1 MSASVAA
8 FLKQIAASLLT
19 NRKVLKFIGGVILVV
34 VIIVC
39 IPIYTVVG
47 IFSGDITIDI
57 NRFQELLEQNMSAED
72 EAMLRQVESIM
83 LEIEDTMTAEG
94 FSSQRITE
102 AQVLYV
108 LALSDYASQPGFVD
122 KLVGCFTPEQTD
134 ANLISSVNAAFGT
147 NLLTLDFT
155 TIMESIRAVYI
166 DISTYADPATKNN
179 LDLVQWAIRA
189 EDRGWGYVWGTYG
202 QVFDQTLYEYKLSQ
216 YPEEVGRYAAFI
228 EANWLGGRTADCIG
242 LIKGYGWLN
251 PETQEIE
258 YGTNG
263 MADVGADQMYW
274 SAVEKGAIDSIPEI
288 PGLAVWHSGHI
299 GIYIGGGEV
308 IEAKG
313 TQYGVVRTNLEDGS
327 WTHWLKIP
335 YITYLEEEPET
346 EPTTY
351 QDEDEHPG
359 IVPAM

>member
-19 NRKVLKFIGGVILVV
+19 NKKVLKFIGGVILGVI
-34 VIIVC
+34 IIVC

-57 NRFQELLEQNMSAED
+57 DRFQELLEQNMSAED
-72 EAMLRQVESIM
+72 EAMLRQVEQTM
-83 LEIEDTMTAEG
+83 LAIDDTMTAAG
-94 FSSQRITE
+94 YPAQRVTE

-122 KLVGCFTPEQTD
+122 KLTGCFTPEQTD
-134 ANLISSVNAAFGT
+134 ANLISSINEAFGT

-166 DISTYADPATKNN
+166 DTSSYIDPTTKNN
-179 LDLVQWAIRA
+179 LDLVQWAIWA

-202 QVFDQTLYEYKLSQ
+202 EVFDQTLYEYKLNQ

-228 EANWLGGRTADCIG
+228 ETNWLGGRTADCVG

-263 MADVGADQMYW
+263 MADVGADQMYEN
-274 SAVEKGAIDSIPEI
+274 ATEKGSIDSMPEI
-288 PGLAVWHSGHI
+288 PGLAVWHAGHI
-299 GIYIGGGEV
+299 GIYIGDGEV
-308 IEAKG
+308 IEAMG
-313 TQYGVVRTNLEDGS
+313 TRYGVVKTQLSDSR
-327 WTHWLKIP
+327 WTHWLKVP
-335 YITYLEEEPET
+335 YITYVEQPPET
-346 EPTTY
+346 EPTIPY
-351 QDEDEHPG
+351 EQG
-359 IVPAM
+359 GS

>member
-19 NRKVLKFIGGVILVV
+19 NKKVLKFIGGVILGVI
-34 VIIVC
+34 IIVC

-47 IFSGDITIDI
+47 IFSGDITIDLDC
-57 NRFQELLEQNMSAED
+57 FQELLEQNMSAED
-72 EAMLRQVESIM
+72 EAMLRQVEQTMIA
-83 LEIEDTMTAEG
+83 IEDTMTAAG
-94 FSSQRITE
+94 YTSQRVTE

-122 KLVGCFTPEQTD
+122 KLTGCFTPEQTD
-134 ANLISSVNAAFGT
+134 ANLISSVNEAFGT

-166 DISTYADPATKNN
+166 DTSSYIDPTTKNN
-179 LDLVQWAIRA
+179 LDLVQWAIWA

-202 QVFDQTLYEYKLSQ
+202 EVFDQALYEYKLDQ
-216 YPEEVGRYAAFI
+216 YPEEVGRYAEFI
-228 EANWLGGRTADCIG
+228 ETNWLGGRTADCVG

-251 PETQEIE
+251 PVTQEIE

-263 MADVGADQMYW
+263 MADVGADQMYEN
-274 SAVEKGAIDSIPEI
+274 ATEKDTIGSIPEI

-313 TQYGVVRTNLEDGS
+313 TRYGVVRTNLTDGS
-327 WTHWLKIP
+327 WTHWLKVP
-335 YITYLEEEPET
+335 YITYVEQPPET
-346 EPTTY
+346 EPTIPSE
-351 QDEDEHPG
+351 QRG
-359 IVPAM
+359 S

>member
-19 NRKVLKFIGGVILVV
+19 NRKVLKFIGGVILGVI
-34 VIIVC
+34 IIVC

-47 IFSGDITIDI
+47 IFSGDITIDMD
-57 NRFQELLEQNMSAED
+57 RFQELLEQNMSAED
-72 EAMLRQVESIM
+72 EAMLQQVEQTMIA
-83 LEIEDTMTAEG
+83 IEDTMTAAG
-94 FSSQRITE
+94 YTSQRVTE

-108 LALSDYASQPGFVD
+108 LALSDYASQPGFVE
-122 KLVGCFTPEQTD
+122 KLTGCFTPEQTD

-166 DISTYADPATKNN
+166 DISSYTDPTTKNN
-179 LDLVQWAIRA
+179 LDLVQWAIGA

-202 QVFDQTLYEYKLSQ
+202 EVFDQALYEYKLDQ
-216 YPEEVGRYAAFI
+216 YPEEVGKYAEFI
-228 EANWLGGRTADCIG
+228 ETNWLGGRTADCVG

-263 MADVGADQMYW
+263 MADVGADQMYEN
-274 SAVEKGAIDSIPEI
+274 ATEKGSIDSMPEI
-288 PGLAVWHSGHI
+288 PGLAVWHAGHI

-313 TQYGVVRTNLEDGS
+313 TRYGVVRTNLDDGS
-327 WTHWLKIP
+327 WTHWLKVP
-335 YITYLEEEPET
+335 YITYVEQPPET
-346 EPTTY
+346 EPTIPSE
-351 QDEDEHPG
+351 QG
-359 IVPAM
+359 GS

>member
-19 NRKVLKFIGGVILVV
+19 NRKVLKFIGGVILGVI
-34 VIIVC
+34 IIVC

-57 NRFQELLEQNMSAED
+57 DRFQELLEQNMSAED
-72 EAMLRQVESIM
+72 EAMLRQVEQTM
-83 LEIEDTMTAEG
+83 LAIDDTMTAAG
-94 FSSQRITE
+94 YPAQRVTE

-122 KLVGCFTPEQTD
+122 KLTGCFTPEQTD
-134 ANLISSVNAAFGT
+134 ANLISSINEAFGT

-166 DISTYADPATKNN
+166 DTSSYIDPTTKNN
-179 LDLVQWAIRA
+179 LDLVQWAIWA

-202 QVFDQTLYEYKLSQ
+202 EVFDQTLYEYKLNQ

-228 EANWLGGRTADCIG
+228 ETNWLGGRTADCVG

-263 MADVGADQMYW
+263 MADVGADQMYEN
-274 SAVEKGAIDSIPEI
+274 ATEKGSIDSMPEI

-299 GIYIGGGEV
+299 GIYIGNGEV
-308 IEAKG
+308 IEAMG
-313 TQYGVVRTNLEDGS
+313 TRYGVVRTQLSDS
-327 WTHWLKIP
+327 RWTHWLKIP
-335 YITYLEEEPET
+335 YITYLEQPPET
-346 EPTTY
+346 EPTIPSE
-351 QDEDEHPG
+351 QG
-359 IVPAM
+359 GS